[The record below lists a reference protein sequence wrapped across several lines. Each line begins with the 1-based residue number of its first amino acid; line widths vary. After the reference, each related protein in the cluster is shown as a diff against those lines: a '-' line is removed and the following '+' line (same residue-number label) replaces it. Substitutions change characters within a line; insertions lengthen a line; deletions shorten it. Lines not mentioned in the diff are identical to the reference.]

1 MSGNTTSAN
10 APATTG
16 AVRYMQGV
24 AVPAESVDPVQFM
37 ARTRRRVNGE
47 YNKTWQ
53 GFGTSDNVEL
63 KKSDIISGI
72 YVRFTGNL
80 VITAGTGTVSSTRRW
95 PYDLANAFK
104 FTANGQS
111 NVINCSGLKLKIREF
126 MAPYL
131 DLDDRGVIQSINN
144 VAVQQGTLSAASESW
159 GVGSGQ
165 TNIASGTYAVDLVWY
180 IPVAEDEV
188 DLHGAIFAQTA
199 STDLTLTAVWE
210 LVTNLFTTTG
220 NATVTM
226 TGSVQAD
233 SIKFSIPL
241 DSTGNIV
248 VPDLSTFHS
257 LIQSRVTTVG
267 VGPNEYRLI
276 GQGAGKT
283 LLRTYWQTWNGSAPQ
298 TPIPINDANFGEV
311 GYRFGGN
318 ETPDD
323 WQSSQHLRYW
333 NERLYNV
340 DAGPTWGFQSLD
352 FAAMNAFRDAIDLGT
367 TPDFRILDTVQSGV
381 TLTNAAVEYVQE
393 TIFAAGQGA

>member
-1 MSGNTTSAN
+1 MTSTISTN

-47 YNKTWQ
+47 YSKTWQ
-53 GFGTSDNVEL
+53 GFGTTDSVEL
-63 KKSDIISGI
+63 KKSDIISGLQM
-72 YVRFTGNL
+72 RFTGNL
-80 VITAGTGTVSSTRRW
+80 VVTPGTGTVSSTRRW
-95 PYDLANAFK
+95 PYDFLNAGR

-111 NVINCSGLKLKIREF
+111 NVINVSGLKLKAREF

-144 VAVQQGTLSAASESW
+144 VAVQQGTLSCNSESW

-165 TNIASGTYAVDLVWY
+165 TNISAGTYPVDLVWY
-180 IPVAEDEV
+180 VPIAEDEV

-199 STDLTLTAVWE
+199 STDLTFNAVWE
-210 LVTNLFTTTG
+210 LAANLFTLTG
-220 NATVTM
+220 NGAVTM
-226 TGSVQAD
+226 TGSVQVD
-233 SIKFSIPL
+233 SIKYSIPL

-257 LIQSRVTTVG
+257 LIQSRVTSVG

-283 LLRTYWQTWNGSAPQ
+283 LLRAYWQTWNGAAPQ
-298 TPIPINDANFGEV
+298 VPLQVNDAVYGEC

-323 WQSSQHLRYW
+323 WQTSQHLRYW

-340 DAGPTWGFQSLD
+340 DMGPTWGLRTLD
-352 FAAMNAFRDAIDLGT
+352 FAAMNAFRDAVDLGT
-367 TPDFRILDTVQSGV
+367 TPDFRILDTIQSGV
-381 TLTNAAVEYVQE
+381 TLTSAAVEYVQE

>member
-1 MSGNTTSAN
+1 MSPSTTSAN
-10 APATTG
+10 APATSG

-37 ARTRRRVNGE
+37 ARTRRRVNNE
-47 YNKTWQ
+47 YSKTWQ

-72 YVRFTGNL
+72 YLRYVGTL
-80 VITAGTGTVSSTRRW
+80 VVTPGTGTVSSTRRW
-95 PYDLANAFK
+95 PYDFLNAAK

-111 NVINCSGLKLKIREF
+111 NVINCSGLKLKAREF

-131 DLDDRGVIQSINN
+131 DLDDRGVIQTINN
-144 VAVQQGTLSAASESW
+144 VAVQQGTMSSNAESW

-165 TNIASGTYAVDLVWY
+165 TGIAAGSYPVDLIWY

-199 STDLTLTAVWE
+199 STDLTLQAVWE
-210 LVTNLFTTTG
+210 LANNLFVTTG
-220 NATVTM
+220 NATVALS
-226 TGSVQAD
+226 GSVQAD

-241 DSTGNIV
+241 GSDGNII

-257 LIQSRVTTVG
+257 LIQSRVTSVG
-267 VGPNEYRLI
+267 IGPNEYRLI

-283 LLRTYWQTWNGSAPQ
+283 LLRTYWQTWNGGAPQ
-298 TPIPINDANFGEV
+298 VPLVVNDTNFGEV

-333 NERLYNV
+333 NERLYNT
-340 DAGPTWGFQSLD
+340 DMSAWGIQVLD

-381 TLTNAAVEYVQE
+381 NLTNPAVEYVQE

>member
-1 MSGNTTSAN
+1 MSGTLSAN

-37 ARTRRRVNGE
+37 ARTRRRVNNE
-47 YNKTWQ
+47 YSKTWQ

-72 YVRFTGNL
+72 YMRFVGTL
-80 VITAGTGTVSSTRRW
+80 VITPGTGSVSSTRRW
-95 PYDLANAFK
+95 PYDFLNAAK

-111 NVINCSGLKLKIREF
+111 NVINCSGLKLKAREF

-131 DLDDRGVIQSINN
+131 DLDDRGITQSVNN
-144 VAVQQGTLSAASESW
+144 VAVSQGTMSSNAESW

-165 TNIASGTYAVDLVWY
+165 TNIAAGSYPVDLIWY

-199 STDLTLTAVWE
+199 STDLTLQAVWE
-210 LVTNLFTTTG
+210 LANNLFTLTG
-220 NATVTM
+220 NGAVSM

-257 LIQSRVTTVG
+257 VIQSRVTTVG

-283 LLRTYWQTWNGSAPQ
+283 LLRTFWQTWNGNAPQ
-298 TPIPINDANFGEV
+298 VPLAINDTNFGEV

-333 NERLYNV
+333 NERLYHV
-340 DAGPTWGFQSLD
+340 DMAQWGIQVVD
-352 FAAMNAFRDAIDLGT
+352 FAALNAFRAANDPGN

-381 TLTNAAVEYVQE
+381 NLTNAAVEYVQE

>member
-1 MSGNTTSAN
+1 MSGTTSAN
-10 APATTG
+10 APATSG

-37 ARTRRRVNGE
+37 ARTRRRVNNE
-47 YNKTWQ
+47 YSKTWQ

-72 YVRFTGNL
+72 YLRFTGSL
-80 VITAGTGTVSSTRRW
+80 VIAPGTGTVSSTRRW
-95 PYDLANAFK
+95 PYDFLNAAK

-111 NVINCSGLKLKIREF
+111 NVINVSGLKLKAREF

-131 DLDDRGVIQSINN
+131 DLDDRGITQIVNN
-144 VAVQQGTLSAASESW
+144 VAVSQGTLSSNSESW

-165 TNIASGTYAVDLVWY
+165 TNVAAGTYPVDLIWY

-199 STDLTLTAVWE
+199 STDLTLQAVWE
-210 LVTNLFTTTG
+210 LATNLFTLTG
-220 NATVTM
+220 NAAVSM

-241 DSTGNIV
+241 DSSGNIV

-283 LLRTYWQTWNGSAPQ
+283 LLRTYWQTWNGNAPQ
-298 TPIPINDANFGEV
+298 TPLPINDTNFGEV

-323 WQSSQHLRYW
+323 WQTSQHLRYW

-340 DAGPTWGFQSLD
+340 DMAQWGIQVLD
-352 FAAMNAFRDAIDLGT
+352 FAAMNAFRDAVDLGT

>member
-1 MSGNTTSAN
+1 MSPSTISAN
-10 APATTG
+10 APATSG

-37 ARTRRRVNGE
+37 ARTRRRVNNE
-47 YNKTWQ
+47 YSKTWQ
-53 GFGTSDNVEL
+53 GFGTTDSVEL

-72 YVRFTGNL
+72 YVRFTGTL
-80 VITAGTGTVSSTRRW
+80 VVTPGTGTVSSTRRW
-95 PYDLANAFK
+95 PYDFANAFK

-111 NVINCSGLKLKIREF
+111 NVINCSGLKLKVREF

-131 DLDDRGVIQSINN
+131 DLDDRGIIQSVNN
-144 VAVQQGTLSAASESW
+144 VAVQQGTLSSNAESW

-165 TNIASGTYAVDLVWY
+165 TNIAGGSYPVDLIWY
-180 IPVAEDEV
+180 VPVAEDEV

-199 STDLTLTAVWE
+199 STDLTLQAVWE
-210 LVTNLFTTTG
+210 LVGNLFTLTG
-220 NATVTM
+220 NGAVSM

-241 DSTGNIV
+241 DSSGNIV

-257 LIQSRVTTVG
+257 VIQSRVTTVG

-283 LLRTYWQTWNGSAPQ
+283 LLRTFWQTWNGNAPQ
-298 TPIPINDANFGEV
+298 VPLVINDTNFGEV

-323 WQSSQHLRYW
+323 WQTSQHLRYW

-340 DAGPTWGFQSLD
+340 DMSQWGIQCLD

-381 TLTNAAVEYVQE
+381 NLTNAAVEYVQE